1 MGALKNLSMAM
12 VYDKDIV
19 ANLTEAVEQIPINN
33 ASLTTKL
40 SDAMKL
46 NLDMDNNINIKAT
59 QAQDTGVEG
68 KEKGRL

>member
-1 MGALKNLSMAM
+1 MAM